1 MHFFTEPHT
10 RKYVSNNQSLTKFN
24 MKRLFLFYTNAVLS
38 VLPTGLATRRRSI
51 TALVAHAFSLLAHSW
66 GHGPELPPAVRL
78 HASVLC
84 RRCPCDFAISKRPV
98 ISLLSAFR
106 HHRGSRWWRDEDSD
120 SIRCQGFS
128 LPRCATLAAAAPS
141 FAALCSH
148 TARHQKQTF
157 VRMRHCVILS
167 VETPFN
173 YYLNYKMSVLV
184 YLIAWCNSYI
194 SSPQCLGLC
203 TSAGLQP

>member
-10 RKYVSNNQSLTKFN
+10 RKYVSNNQSLTKSN

-84 RRCPCDFAISKRPV
+84 RRCPCDFAISRRPV

-106 HHRGSRWWRDEDSD
+106 HHRGFGGDGMKIRTPFGVKVFTTSLRYPRRSRPVARRPMFTHRTASKTNM
-120 SIRCQGFS
+120 S
-128 LPRCATLAAAAPS
+128 AAP
-141 FAALCSH
+141 LCP
-148 TARHQKQTF
+148 T
-157 VRMRHCVILS
+157 S
-167 VETPFN
+167 VEIP
-173 YYLNYKMSVLV
+173 LK
-184 YLIAWCNSYI
+184 
-194 SSPQCLGLC
+194 
-203 TSAGLQP
+203 